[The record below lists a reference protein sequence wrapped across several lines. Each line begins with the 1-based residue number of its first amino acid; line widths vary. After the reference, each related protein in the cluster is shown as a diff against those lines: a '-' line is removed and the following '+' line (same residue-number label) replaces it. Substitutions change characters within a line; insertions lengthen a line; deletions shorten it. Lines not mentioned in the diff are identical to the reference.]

1 MDFKRIQKQDFYQE
15 AVKQINMANQSV
27 HFFSVSCCFGFYSQG
42 VKNFESVLASL
53 EGRLKKLY
61 QGRYLDI
68 RCIVKIDHDNQIDMF
83 AAERMAAL
91 EERLKKTGDQEGLR
105 QIFKEMQNRREFLQF
120 IIIDK
125 NIVLLTEQQDEN
137 YNEVL
142 DLVLNK
148 LEDAQLFKKQDDLE
162 RFNELQTLF
171 ENSWNSGNKLGIT
184 PPDISINKLKYCLD
198 KYQTARGAVFNTE
211 RELQLHLAG
220 YLEGKFSPAIISFEN
235 PAGSTRID
243 LAVGQKPQSTKI
255 GIEIKY
261 KPTDKDI
268 DRIIGQMRKYSEE
281 YKHIILVVGRPDY
294 SAQMK
299 LSLEKEMKI
308 INCPLFEYQR
318 K

>member
-1 MDFKRIQKQDFYQE
+1 MGFKRIQKNDFYKE
-15 AVKQINMANQSV
+15 AVKQISMSNQSV
-27 HFFSVSCCFGFYSQG
+27 YFFSVSCCFGFYSQG
-42 VKNFESVLASL
+42 VKNFENVLAVL

-91 EERLKKTGDQEGLR
+91 EERLKNTGDQEGHR

-120 IIIDK
+120 IIIDN

-137 YNEVL
+137 YNDVL

-148 LEDAQLFKKQDDLE
+148 LEDAQLFEKQDDQNK
-162 RFNELQTLF
+162 FNELQKLF
-171 ENSWNSGNKLGIT
+171 QESWRAGSKLGIT

-198 KYQTARGAVFNTE
+198 KYQTARGKIFNNE

-235 PAGSTRID
+235 PTGSTRID
-243 LAVGQKPQSTKI
+243 LAVGQRPQSTKI

-268 DRIIGQMRKYSEE
+268 DRIIGQMRDYSEE
-281 YKHIILVVGRPDY
+281 YKHIVLVVGRPDY
-294 SAQMK
+294 SDQKK
-299 LSLEKEMKI
+299 LFLEKEMKA
-308 INCPLFEYQR
+308 INCPLFEYW
-318 K
+318 KK